1 MTSTRT
7 LLRDANPVP
16 EDRSARLSPR
26 GRAELRALVPST
38 ARTVPLAPRR
48 TRTVRWVAGIA
59 GAVAA
64 AVVAV
69 VVVAPLLPEPQSGG
83 SADYPYYAT
92 TAELEGEADLIV
104 RGTFTSTARDDS
116 EGFGRTIASVDVTA
130 SAKGP
135 VQPGTT
141 LEIAYSSGGA
151 EGRDDLVPGGTYV
164 ILLDDLADLEG
175 DWPPTPVNV
184 DQGFYTVVD
193 GHAVAHPDNPVPLG
207 PETLAA
213 LGLS

>member
-16 EDRSARLSPR
+16 ENRSARLSAR
-26 GRAELRALVPST
+26 GRTELNALVPSA
-38 ARTVPLAPRR
+38 ARPVPLATRS
-48 TRTVRWVAGIA
+48 RTVRRVVAIA

-69 VVVAPLLPEPQSGG
+69 VLVAPLLPDPQSGG

-92 TAELEGEADLIV
+92 TAELEGVADLIV

-116 EGFGRTIASVDVTA
+116 EGFGRMVASVDVTA
-130 SAKGP
+130 SAKGT
-135 VQPGTT
+135 VAPGTT

-151 EGRDDLVPGGTYV
+151 EGRDDLVVGGEYV
-164 ILLDDLADLEG
+164 VLLDDLADLEG
-175 DWPPTPVNV
+175 DWPPTPVNI

-193 GHAVAHPDNPVPLG
+193 GRAVAHPDNPVPLA